1 MDAFV
6 YLRVRPGSVEDVVL
20 QLENVSGVRAA
31 VAVVGAW
38 DVLAAV
44 QGPDLLGISEEVVRG
59 IHLIEG
65 VERTMTAPVVPRHVY
80 ALPGE
85 EGGRTPIP
93 MQEHGPACFVHV
105 KASPGAAARLAD
117 TIAGVEEVSAV
128 AMIAGDHDLI
138 VEIPFPWEQAVPI
151 IVNRLR
157 PIDGIEDTRTL
168 VAILFPGPED
178 EDRDQFSAWS

>member
-6 YLRVRPGSVEDVVL
+6 YLRVRPGKVEEVVV
-20 QLENVSGVRAA
+20 QLENVGGVRAA
-31 VAVVGAW
+31 VPVVGAW

-44 QGPDLLGISEEVVRG
+44 QGPDLLGISEQVIRG
-59 IHLIEG
+59 IHRIDG
-65 VERTMTAPVVPRHVY
+65 VERTMTAPVVPGDVY
-80 ALPGE
+80 APPGE
-85 EGGRTPIP
+85 GTKTPIP
-93 MQEHGPACFVHV
+93 MQEPGPACFVHV
-105 KASPGAAARLAD
+105 KASPGSAARLAE

-168 VAILFPGPED
+168 VAILFPERD
-178 EDRDQFSAWS
+178 QEDRDQFSAWS

>member
-1 MDAFV
+1 VDAFV
-6 YLRVRPGSVEDVVL
+6 YLRVRPGRVEDVVV
-20 QLENVSGVRAA
+20 QLENVTGVRAA

-85 EGGRTPIP
+85 EGTRTPIP

-138 VEIPFPWEQAVPI
+138 VEIPFPWEQAAPV

-168 VAILFPGPED
+168 VAILFPGPDE